1 MPNILRKL
9 FFYQS
14 RDKMREIYKQ
24 EIQRRVGM
32 WKEFKEFVLKGNV
45 MSLAI
50 GIIIGA
56 AFTAIVTSL
65 VDDILMPVVGIIT
78 GGIDFAAL
86 HVVVG
91 SATLSYGAFIGA
103 VINFILIALV
113 VFFMVKGINKVYRK
127 KEEKQEARKCMYCF
141 QEVDELATR
150 CQHCTSVLRTV

>member
-1 MPNILRKL
+1 
-9 FFYQS
+9 
-14 RDKMREIYKQ
+14 
-24 EIQRRVGM
+24 M
-32 WKEFKEFVLKGNV
+32 WKEFKEFILKGNV

-65 VDDILMPVVGIIT
+65 VDDILMPLIGMIT

-91 SATLSYGAFIGA
+91 NATLYYGAFIGA

-113 VFFMVKGINKVYRK
+113 VFFMVKGINRVHRN
-127 KEEKQEARKCMYCF
+127 KEEKEPEVRKCTYCF

-150 CQHCTSVLRTV
+150 CPHCTSVLRAV